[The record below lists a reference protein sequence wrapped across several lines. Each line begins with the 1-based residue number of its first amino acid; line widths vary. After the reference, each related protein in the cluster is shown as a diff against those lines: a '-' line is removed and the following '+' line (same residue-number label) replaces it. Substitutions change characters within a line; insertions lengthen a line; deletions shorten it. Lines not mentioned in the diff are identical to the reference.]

1 MGDIL
6 VRGLSKAYGKQQVL
20 RGFAMGVKAGER
32 VALMG
37 PSGQGKT
44 TLVRLLLGLEK
55 PDGGVMD
62 IPAGFRFA
70 AVFQEDRLCEGLT
83 AAQNVALGRPKG
95 SGAGI
100 VPGLQAGGLAEE
112 DCAKPGSELSGGQRR
127 RVALVRAMEAES
139 DAVVLD
145 EAFKGLDDETQKRA
159 FEYVNRRLAGRTLL
173 VVTHD
178 EQEAQALC
186 ERRVYI
192 AEST

>member
-6 VRGLSKAYGKQQVL
+6 VRSLSKTYGKQQVL
-20 RGFAMGVKAGER
+20 RGFAMGVKAGEL

-55 PDGGVMD
+55 PDGGVVD

-83 AAQNVALGRPKG
+83 AVQNVALVLPKENK
-95 SGAGI
+95 AAI
-100 VPGLQAGGLAEE
+100 LPALQAVGLTAE
-112 DCAKPGSELSGGQRR
+112 DCAKPVSELSGGQRR

-145 EAFKGLDDETQKRA
+145 EAFKGLDGETQKRA
-159 FEYVNRRLAGRTLL
+159 FEYVTRRLAGRTLL

-178 EQEAQALC
+178 EREAQALC